1 MNRQKK
7 KYFKNLIIIGILF
20 TLTSCVDKTTDKIL
34 DNWLNQLLEQKD
46 YFKLRELLESN
57 EDKLTEDRLLYYKA
71 FVTKAFGEK
80 DQSNKHINVLLKKYK
95 NEFND
100 STIKSLLDLKAANYL
115 YNYDYKKASGI
126 FANILNVYSNVLDST
141 DIADYKNVKNLFKT
155 FSNVKPQ
162 IMHKNSLIK
171 IASYRNKFNHL
182 MTPVKSNG
190 VSEDFIFDT
199 GANLSTIS
207 ESQAKKMNLT
217 LFEQNVD
224 VGSSTK
230 INVQSKLAVA
240 DSLYVGDIL
249 FENVVFLVMS
259 DDQLTF
265 PEVNY
270 KIHGIVGFPVIH
282 QLEEV
287 HLHKNGNITV
297 PKSPKEKKLKNMVLE
312 GLNPVVK
319 IISNNDTLLF
329 TFDTGAKNSELSFKY
344 FNEHKGEIE
353 NRGELQTNE
362 RRGAG
367 GQTTIKEYLLKNF
380 PMKIGTKNTTLT
392 EISVTLE
399 EYDFN
404 KYFDGNLG
412 QDAFTQFNT
421 LVINFK
427 YMYVDFE

>member
-1 MNRQKK
+1 MNRQKM
-7 KYFKNLIIIGILF
+7 KYLKNLIIIGILF
-20 TLTSCVDKTTDKIL
+20 TLTSCANKTTDKII
-34 DNWLNQLLEQKD
+34 DNRHHQLLEQKD

-71 FVTKAFGEK
+71 FVTNAFGEK
-80 DQSNKHINVLLKKYK
+80 KQSNEHINGLLEKYK

-100 STIKSLLDLKAANYL
+100 STLISLLDLKASNYL
-115 YNYDYKKASGI
+115 YNYDYKQASDI
-126 FANILNVYSNVLDST
+126 YAKILNDYPNVLDS
-141 DIADYKNVKNLFKT
+141 AEAPNYKNVKNLFET

-162 IMHKNSLIK
+162 IIHKKNWVK
-171 IASYRNKFNHL
+171 IASYRNKFNHI

-199 GANLSTIS
+199 GANLSTIA

-217 LFEQNVD
+217 LFEQNID

-240 DSLYVGDIL
+240 DSFYVGDIL
-249 FENVVFLVMS
+249 FENVVFLVMP

-265 PEVNY
+265 PKVNY
-270 KIHGIVGFPVIH
+270 QIHGIIGFPVIH

-297 PKSPKEKKLKNMVLE
+297 PKSPKEKKLTNMVIE
-312 GLNPVVK
+312 GLYPVVK
-319 IISNNDTLLF
+319 VISDNDTLLF
-329 TFDTGAKNSELSFKY
+329 TFDTGAKKSELSFKY
-344 FNEHKGEIE
+344 FNEHKDEIE
-353 NRGELQTNE
+353 NRGELQTIE
-362 RRGAG
+362 RGGAG
-367 GQTTIKEYLLKNF
+367 GQTTVKEYLLKNF
-380 PMKIGTKNTTLT
+380 PMEIGTKKTTLT
-392 EISVTLE
+392 EIPVTLE
-399 EYDFN
+399 EYNFN

-412 QDAFTQFNT
+412 QDVFTQFNT
-421 LVINFK
+421 LIINFK